1 MKTKLLPLITIF
13 TLFISIN
20 SSAQRMKL
28 NEHIFAG
35 SAGGF
40 LRSALWGPSRSLYFA
55 AQTDYQWRFSDRFSI
70 GAVGSFGY
78 YKMESQG
85 ISHIGAFVAPE
96 GRFWFPTKSSRFS
109 PFLFANYGLQ
119 TGFTNYNI
127 GNATGVS
134 GAGGAGLGIIGW
146 INPRWGIQ
154 AKYNIVTVER
164 DNVVLNPR
172 PSNIQFGVV
181 FKPGAKKNEDKKA
194 DKE

>member
-1 MKTKLLPLITIF
+1 MHSGDHPEVYILQLKP
-13 TLFISIN
+13 N
-20 SSAQRMKL
+20 
-28 NEHIFAG
+28 
-35 SAGGF
+35 
-40 LRSALWGPSRSLYFA
+40 
-55 AQTDYQWRFSDRFSI
+55 QWRFSDRFSI

-119 TGFTNYNI
+119 TGFTNYNV
-127 GNATGVS
+127 GNATGVY

-164 DNVVLNPR
+164 DNVVLNLR

-181 FKPGAKKNEDKKA
+181 FKPGAKKKEDKKA
-194 DKE
+194 EKE